1 MEEVTCMGK
10 RFLKLMAETPR
21 SAKIILI
28 VGILLSGILG
38 ITAYQRRALEN
49 GYELERRE
57 LSEGDYR
64 EEVIAYLRKEKIP
77 VTVTVDA
84 RMLSEEEAEEQF
96 LKSEVLLLERL
107 RGENESLSLV
117 TKDLDFISWIPETGI
132 EVEWVEKQ
140 LDYFY
145 SDGKI
150 RENQGQSEIVELQLS
165 AIMICQEY
173 TKELA
178 IKITVLPTTAD
189 VSKDL
194 LKLIESENETTRSG
208 SSFLLPKEFQGQ
220 TITWKR
226 PMDHTWMYVLLLT
239 LVASIALVCGVR
251 IDQRA
256 EKKRRVEELEKDYAQ
271 IVSKFTMLLS
281 AGLSVRNAWERIVI
295 MQRRKGISEKIIDE
309 ELRWGLR
316 EMQKGIPEMSVYE
329 RFGQRVGEVHFKKLM
344 ALFIS
349 DKKRGTLPLL
359 DAMNQEMLCAWEE
372 QKRKTRQQGEKIGT
386 KLLLPMMG
394 MLSVVFLIVLIPAF
408 LSFGG

>member
-1 MEEVTCMGK
+1 MGK

-38 ITAYQRRALEN
+38 ITAYQRSALEN

-107 RGENESLSLV
+107 KGENESLSLV

-178 IKITVLPTTAD
+178 IKITVLPMTAD

-194 LKLIESENETTRSG
+194 LRLIESENETTRSG

-226 PMDHTWMYVLLLT
+226 PMDHTWIYVLLLT

>member
-1 MEEVTCMGK
+1 MGK

-77 VTVTVDA
+77 VTVTVDT

-107 RGENESLSLV
+107 KGENESLSLV

-178 IKITVLPTTAD
+178 IKITVLPMTAD

-194 LKLIESENETTRSG
+194 LRLIESENETTRSG

-226 PMDHTWMYVLLLT
+226 PMEHTWIYVLLLT

>member
-1 MEEVTCMGK
+1 MGK

-107 RGENESLSLV
+107 KGENESLSLV

-178 IKITVLPTTAD
+178 IKITVLPMTAD

-194 LKLIESENETTRSG
+194 LRLIESENETTRSG

-226 PMDHTWMYVLLLT
+226 PMEHTWIYVLLLT

-281 AGLSVRNAWERIVI
+281 AGLSVRNAWERVVI

>member
-1 MEEVTCMGK
+1 MGK

-84 RMLSEEEAEEQF
+84 RTLSEEEAEEQF

-194 LKLIESENETTRSG
+194 LRLIESENETTRSG
-208 SSFLLPKEFQGQ
+208 SSFLLPKEIQGQ

-226 PMDHTWMYVLLLT
+226 PMDHTWIYVLLLT

>member
-1 MEEVTCMGK
+1 MGK

-49 GYELERRE
+49 GYELKRRE

-64 EEVIAYLRKEKIP
+64 EEIIAYLKKEKIP
-77 VTVTVDA
+77 VTVTVDE

-189 VSKDL
+189 VSQDL
-194 LKLIESENETTRSG
+194 LRLIESENETTRSG

-226 PMDHTWMYVLLLT
+226 PMDHTWIYVLLLT

>member
-1 MEEVTCMGK
+1 MGK

-107 RGENESLSLV
+107 KGENESLSLV

-165 AIMICQEY
+165 AIMICQKY

-178 IKITVLPTTAD
+178 IKITVLPMTAD

-194 LKLIESENETTRSG
+194 LRLIESENETTRSG

-226 PMDHTWMYVLLLT
+226 PMEHTWIYVLLLT

>member
-1 MEEVTCMGK
+1 MGK

-178 IKITVLPTTAD
+178 IKITVLPMTAD

-194 LKLIESENETTRSG
+194 LRLIESENETTRSG

-226 PMDHTWMYVLLLT
+226 PMDHTWIYVLLLT

>member
-1 MEEVTCMGK
+1 MGK

-64 EEVIAYLRKEKIP
+64 EEVIAYLRQEKIP

-84 RMLSEEEAEEQF
+84 RTLSEEEAEEQF

-173 TKELA
+173 TKELV

-194 LKLIESENETTRSG
+194 LRLIESENETTRSG

-226 PMDHTWMYVLLLT
+226 PMDHTWIYVLLLT

-359 DAMNQEMLCAWEE
+359 DVMNQEMLCAWEE

>member
-1 MEEVTCMGK
+1 MGK
-10 RFLKLMAETPR
+10 RFLKLLAETPR

-84 RMLSEEEAEEQF
+84 RTLSEEEAEEQF

-178 IKITVLPTTAD
+178 IKITVLPMTAD

-194 LKLIESENETTRSG
+194 LRLIESENETTRSG

-226 PMDHTWMYVLLLT
+226 PMDHTWIYVLLLT

>member
-1 MEEVTCMGK
+1 MGK

-107 RGENESLSLV
+107 KGENESLSLV

-194 LKLIESENETTRSG
+194 LRLIESENETTRSG

-226 PMDHTWMYVLLLT
+226 PMEHTWIYVLLLT

>member
-1 MEEVTCMGK
+1 MGK

-107 RGENESLSLV
+107 KGENESLSLV

-194 LKLIESENETTRSG
+194 LRLIESENETTRSG

-226 PMDHTWMYVLLLT
+226 PMDHTWIYVLLLT

>member
-1 MEEVTCMGK
+1 MGK

-107 RGENESLSLV
+107 KGENESLSLV

-178 IKITVLPTTAD
+178 IKITVLPMTAD

-194 LKLIESENETTRSG
+194 LRLIESENETTRSG

-226 PMDHTWMYVLLLT
+226 PMDHTWIYVLLLT

>member
-1 MEEVTCMGK
+1 M
-10 RFLKLMAETPR
+10 
-21 SAKIILI
+21 
-28 VGILLSGILG
+28 
-38 ITAYQRRALEN
+38 EN

-107 RGENESLSLV
+107 KGENESLSLV

-178 IKITVLPTTAD
+178 IKITVLPMTAD

-194 LKLIESENETTRSG
+194 LRLIESENETTRSG

-226 PMDHTWMYVLLLT
+226 PMEHTWIYVLLLT

>member
-1 MEEVTCMGK
+1 MGK

-107 RGENESLSLV
+107 KGENESLSQV

-178 IKITVLPTTAD
+178 IKIIVLPTTAE

-194 LKLIESENETTRSG
+194 LRLIESENETTRSG

-226 PMDHTWMYVLLLT
+226 PMDHTWIYVLLLT

-256 EKKRRVEELEKDYAQ
+256 EKKRRVKELEKDYAQ

-295 MQRRKGISEKIIDE
+295 MQRRKGLSEKIIDE

>member
-1 MEEVTCMGK
+1 MGK

-49 GYELERRE
+49 GYELKRRE

-77 VTVTVDA
+77 VTVTVDE

-189 VSKDL
+189 VSQDL
-194 LKLIESENETTRSG
+194 LRLIESENETTRSG

-226 PMDHTWMYVLLLT
+226 PMDHTWIYVLLLT

>member
-1 MEEVTCMGK
+1 MGK

-107 RGENESLSLV
+107 KGENESLSLV

-178 IKITVLPTTAD
+178 IKITVLPMTAD

-194 LKLIESENETTRSG
+194 LRLIESENETTRSG

-226 PMDHTWMYVLLLT
+226 PMEHTWIYVLLLT

>member
-1 MEEVTCMGK
+1 MGK

-21 SAKIILI
+21 SAKILLI

-107 RGENESLSLV
+107 KGENESLSLV

-178 IKITVLPTTAD
+178 IKITVLPMTAD

-194 LKLIESENETTRSG
+194 LRLIESENETTRSG

-226 PMDHTWMYVLLLT
+226 PMEHTWIYVLLLT

>member
-1 MEEVTCMGK
+1 MGK

-194 LKLIESENETTRSG
+194 LRLIESENETTRSG

-226 PMDHTWMYVLLLT
+226 PMDHTWIYVLLLT

>member
-1 MEEVTCMGK
+1 MGK

-21 SAKIILI
+21 SAKILLI

-107 RGENESLSLV
+107 KGENESLSLV

-194 LKLIESENETTRSG
+194 LRLIESENETTRSG

-226 PMDHTWMYVLLLT
+226 PMDHTWIYVLLLT

>member
-1 MEEVTCMGK
+1 MGK

-77 VTVTVDA
+77 GTVTVDA

-107 RGENESLSLV
+107 KGENESLSLV

-178 IKITVLPTTAD
+178 IKITVLPMTAD

-194 LKLIESENETTRSG
+194 LRLIESENETTRSG

-226 PMDHTWMYVLLLT
+226 PMEHTWIYVLLLT

>member
-1 MEEVTCMGK
+1 MGK

-107 RGENESLSLV
+107 KGENESLSLV

-178 IKITVLPTTAD
+178 IKIIVLPTTAD

-194 LKLIESENETTRSG
+194 LRLIESENETTRSG

-226 PMDHTWMYVLLLT
+226 PMDHTWIYVLLLT

>member
-1 MEEVTCMGK
+1 MGK

-84 RMLSEEEAEEQF
+84 RTLSEEEAEEQF

-150 RENQGQSEIVELQLS
+150 RENQGQSESVELQLS

-194 LKLIESENETTRSG
+194 LRLIESENETTRSG
-208 SSFLLPKEFQGQ
+208 SSFLLPKEIQGQ

-226 PMDHTWMYVLLLT
+226 PMDHTWIYVLLLT

>member
-1 MEEVTCMGK
+1 MGK

-178 IKITVLPTTAD
+178 IKITVLPMTAD

-194 LKLIESENETTRSG
+194 LRLIESENETTRSG

-226 PMDHTWMYVLLLT
+226 PMEHTWIYVLLLT

>member
-1 MEEVTCMGK
+1 MGK

-84 RMLSEEEAEEQF
+84 RTLSEEEAEEQF

-178 IKITVLPTTAD
+178 IKITVLPMTAD

-194 LKLIESENETTRSG
+194 LRLIESENETTRSG

-226 PMDHTWMYVLLLT
+226 PMDHTWIYVLLLT

-281 AGLSVRNAWERIVI
+281 AGLSIRNAWERIVKI
-295 MQRRKGISEKIIDE
+295 YRKKQGKEKLIYE
-309 ELRWGLR
+309 EMSHSLR
-316 EMQKGIPEMSVYE
+316 EMEKGTLETEVYE
-329 RFGQRVGEVHFKKLM
+329 TFGNRIGDVHYKKLM
-344 ALFIS
+344 ALFVS
-349 DKKRGTLPLL
+349 DKKRGSIPLL
-359 DAMNQEMLCAWEE
+359 DTMNRELLSAWEE
-372 QKRKTRQQGEKIGT
+372 QKRKTKQQGEKIGT
-386 KLLLPMMG
+386 KLLFPMMG
-394 MLSVVFLIVLIPAF
+394 MLLVVFLMILIPAF
-408 LSFGG
+408 LSFQ

>member
-1 MEEVTCMGK
+1 MGK

-84 RMLSEEEAEEQF
+84 RTLSEEEAEEQF

-189 VSKDL
+189 VSQDL
-194 LKLIESENETTRSG
+194 LRLIESENETTRSG

-226 PMDHTWMYVLLLT
+226 PMDHTWIYVLLLT

-359 DAMNQEMLCAWEE
+359 DVMNQEMLCAWEE

>member
-1 MEEVTCMGK
+1 MGK

-107 RGENESLSLV
+107 KGENESLSLV

-194 LKLIESENETTRSG
+194 LRLIESENETTRSG
-208 SSFLLPKEFQGQ
+208 SSFLLPKEIQGQ

-226 PMDHTWMYVLLLT
+226 PMDHTWIYVLLLT

>member
-1 MEEVTCMGK
+1 MGK
-10 RFLKLMAETPR
+10 RFLKLLAETPR

-84 RMLSEEEAEEQF
+84 RTLSEEEAEEQF

-178 IKITVLPTTAD
+178 IKITVLPMTAD

-194 LKLIESENETTRSG
+194 LRLIESENETTRSG
-208 SSFLLPKEFQGQ
+208 SNFQLPKEFQGQ

-226 PMDHTWMYVLLLT
+226 PMDHTWIYVLLLT

-372 QKRKTRQQGEKIGT
+372 QKRKTRQQGEKIGS